1 MQVRSLGSLELR
13 EDELTPEN
21 SSKAV
26 NRCIVQ
32 LSSATK
38 TTPGC
43 SESAGQW
50 GAADEAGKELTLE
63 LSEGSLRLLQPSTE
77 LVLTS
82 QPIHSIRKVQIEEIL
97 SIGTRI
103 FINNSNLCQFSLDEN
118 SYLQGLG
125 CGTRQR
131 PRLRVRCQG
140 PPHKEAPLPRVQV
153 HRNIL

>member
-38 TTPGC
+38 TAPGC
-43 SESAGQW
+43 SEPAGQW

-82 QPIHSIRKVQIEEIL
+82 QPIHSIRKVQM
-97 SIGTRI
+97 
-103 FINNSNLCQFSLDEN
+103 
-118 SYLQGLG
+118 
-125 CGTRQR
+125 
-131 PRLRVRCQG
+131 
-140 PPHKEAPLPRVQV
+140 A
-153 HRNIL
+153 

>member
-1 MQVRSLGSLELR
+1 MQVQVRSLGSLELR

-32 LSSATK
+32 LSNSATK
-38 TTPGC
+38 PNAPAAGY
-43 SESAGQW
+43 SEPAGQW

-82 QPIHSIRKVQIEEIL
+82 QPIHSIREVK
-97 SIGTRI
+97 IG
-103 FINNSNLCQFSLDEN
+103 
-118 SYLQGLG
+118 
-125 CGTRQR
+125 
-131 PRLRVRCQG
+131 
-140 PPHKEAPLPRVQV
+140 
-153 HRNIL
+153 